1 MGGRGKSSGK
11 ESKQMN
17 IDEFTER
24 NKINRII
31 KEGEAARSSSESDG
45 GIGGVLST
53 LYKRC
58 ACCEEYSIPIKE
70 QNYICPICDWI
81 DDLYQN
87 NHPNSLDGRNSIC
100 LNEAKIKY
108 FKNK

>member
-1 MGGRGKSSGK
+1 MGGKGKSSGK

-31 KEGEAARSSSESDG
+31 KEGEEARTSSVCDG

-53 LYKRC
+53 LY
-58 ACCEEYSIPIKE
+58 
-70 QNYICPICDWI
+70 
-81 DDLYQN
+81 
-87 NHPNSLDGRNSIC
+87 
-100 LNEAKIKY
+100 
-108 FKNK
+108 